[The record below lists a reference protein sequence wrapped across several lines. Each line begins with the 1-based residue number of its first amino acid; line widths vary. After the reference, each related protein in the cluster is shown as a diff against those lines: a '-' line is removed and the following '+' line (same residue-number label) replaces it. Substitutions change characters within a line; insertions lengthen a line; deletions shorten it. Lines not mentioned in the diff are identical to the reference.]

1 MFRPNSA
8 GNCTCD
14 PAQCRCPPE
23 CDGKCSICTCQGCKW
38 SCDLCLCCVIAFHW
52 LSFYLPPPCDSFSLV
67 GQAQVKGHV
76 SVVTTVDV
84 TRATVP
90 AASVVSRAQMHVGV
104 QLKTHLVHVTGVEHT
119 PV

>member
-1 MFRPNSA
+1 M
-8 GNCTCD
+8 
-14 PAQCRCPPE
+14 
-23 CDGKCSICTCQGCKW
+23 
-38 SCDLCLCCVIAFHW
+38 
-52 LSFYLPPPCDSFSLV
+52 

-84 TRATVP
+84 TRAAVP